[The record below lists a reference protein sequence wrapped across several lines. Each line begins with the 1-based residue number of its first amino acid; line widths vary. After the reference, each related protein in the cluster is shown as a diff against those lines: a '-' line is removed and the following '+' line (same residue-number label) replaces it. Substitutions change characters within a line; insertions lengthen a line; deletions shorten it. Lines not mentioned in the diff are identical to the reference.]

1 MKHSLFKSPLA
12 LLGAAILLMSACSTS
27 STETAESSSSPSATD
42 GQDAGEAGNAS
53 AAAGDRE
60 ASKESKPA
68 RPEPGPGPMPKT
80 FSGIH
85 DLLMAASLDKEPNN
99 MAFNKHNEPIITLRW
114 FARYGTEQKVRVL
127 ALRGLGLYPTPA
139 NVELLGGIAMNE
151 SEASEV
157 RSGALIGLGRYDL
170 EQDKHSKIKTFVFET
185 VSNDDLTLAAAATD
199 AMHGMPTARPI
210 LLELIDNPQ
219 TAPQLK
225 AAAERALGPQ
235 VQ

>member
-1 MKHSLFKSPLA
+1 
-12 LLGAAILLMSACSTS
+12 
-27 STETAESSSSPSATD
+27 
-42 GQDAGEAGNAS
+42 
-53 AAAGDRE
+53 
-60 ASKESKPA
+60 
-68 RPEPGPGPMPKT
+68 MPKT